1 MAAPRSSICLTPPA
15 AEAAGGAARLRRSAF
30 LLICSALCGCQSLPH
45 DRLWGRE
52 VTPAPGWARFAA
64 AARDAVTDP
73 WVWAPLAGAA
83 ALQLDDADHRLSRW
97 ARDHQPVFGSVDD
110 ATNWS
115 DYLRDTAAYA
125 HYATML
131 AARSGECGE
140 WWADKARGALGNAAA
155 VATTVGLTRTLKT
168 GLERARPS
176 GSDREGFPSGH
187 TSSAA
192 VHARLASR
200 TLEFTA
206 LRPGARR
213 ALSAG
218 MHTLMLGTAWA
229 RVEAGWHYPAD
240 TLAGMALGRFI
251 GSLFH
256 DAFVDPRRPSSGWT
270 VLIYPRPDVNPKA
283 VIDSYPAVSP

>member
-1 MAAPRSSICLTPPA
+1 MRLALLLT
-15 AEAAGGAARLRRSAF
+15 
-30 LLICSALCGCQSLPH
+30 CVALGGCQSLPH
-45 DRLWGRE
+45 DRLWGRD
-52 VTPAPGWARFAA
+52 VTPAPGWTPFLA
-64 AARDAVTDP
+64 AAREAAADP

-83 ALQLDDADHRLSRW
+83 ALQIDDADHRVSRW
-97 ARDHQPVFGSVDD
+97 ARDHRPVFGSVDT
-110 ATNWS
+110 ATTWS
-115 DYLRDTAAYA
+115 DDLRDAAACA

-131 AARSGECGE
+131 AARSGEGGQ
-140 WWADKARGALGNAAA
+140 WWTDKVRGALGNAAA
-155 VATTVGLTRTLKT
+155 VATTVRITRTLKT
-168 GLERARPS
+168 SMGRRRPS
-176 GSDREGFPSGH
+176 GTDRESFPSGH

-200 TLEFTA
+200 TLEFTT

-251 GSLFH
+251 ASLFH
-256 DAFVDPRRPSSGWT
+256 DAFVDPRRPGSGWT
-270 VLIYPRPDVNPKA
+270 VLIYPRPDLNPKA